1 MLIPS
6 IDLAGGKAVQLTQ
19 GRQKVLERDD
29 PLGLA
34 ADFSRYG
41 EIALIDLDA
50 AMGEGD
56 NGSLVREIC
65 RTAECRVGGGIRS
78 IDKARRLVEHGAAK
92 VIVGTRAFREDGVDQ
107 EFLSELALAIG
118 RERVV
123 IALDNVRGKIVVD
136 GWRRDL
142 GLGVPAVIEAAE
154 AFASEFLFTRVE
166 REGLMG
172 GTDLDAVRELVP
184 AARIPVTRPAASP
197 RPPRSASFPR
207 SAPPFSSGW
216 PYTRVPS
223 PPGPPSPRPWI
234 GKRPAASSRRSFRT
248 TRPRSSWSPGAAGN
262 PWTARSRRAARGI
275 FRDAGSGSG

>member
-1 MLIPS
+1 M
-6 IDLAGGKAVQLTQ
+6 TQ

-107 EFLSELALAIG
+107 EFLSELARAVG

-123 IALDNVRGKIVVD
+123 IALDNVRGRSSSTA
-136 GWRRDL
+136 G
-142 GLGVPAVIEAAE
+142 
-154 AFASEFLFTRVE
+154 
-166 REGLMG
+166 G
-172 GTDLDAVRELVP
+172 GTRDSAC
-184 AARIPVTRPAASP
+184 
-197 RPPRSASFPR
+197 PP
-207 SAPPFSSGW
+207 SSK
-216 PYTRVPS
+216 RRR
-223 PPGPPSPRPWI
+223 PSPR
-234 GKRPAASSRRSFRT
+234 SSC
-248 TRPRSSWSPGAAGN
+248 SPG
-262 PWTARSRRAARGI
+262 W
-275 FRDAGSGSG
+275 SGKA